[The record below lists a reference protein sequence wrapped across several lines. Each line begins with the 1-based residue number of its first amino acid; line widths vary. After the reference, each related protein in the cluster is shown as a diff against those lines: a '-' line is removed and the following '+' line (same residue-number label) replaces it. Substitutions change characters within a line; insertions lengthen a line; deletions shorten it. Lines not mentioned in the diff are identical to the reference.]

1 MAHSLIRC
9 FADLEALTRA
19 AADELVEQA
28 ASAISQRDR
37 FTIALAGGSTP
48 RGLYE
53 LLGESPYKERV
64 AWEKAQF
71 FWGDER
77 GVSPDHPE
85 SNYRMTREA
94 LLKKLVVPE
103 NHVHRMQAAEEDWER
118 AARNYQSEM
127 ARVFG
132 VSIQG
137 EPPRFDLVLL
147 GLGADGHTASL
158 FPSTAALKETNRWVV
173 PNDVPQLESRR
184 LTLTP
189 RVFNQAHQ
197 IMFLVAGAE
206 KAPALVRV
214 LEGSDPPEL
223 VPAKLIRPAPD
234 RCLWFVDREAAGLL
248 RNSKGRFR

>member
-1 MAHSLIRC
+1 MWNLI
-9 FADLEALTRA
+9 L
-19 AADELVEQA
+19 
-28 ASAISQRDR
+28 
-37 FTIALAGGSTP
+37 
-48 RGLYE
+48 
-53 LLGESPYKERV
+53 
-64 AWEKAQF
+64 
-71 FWGDER
+71 
-77 GVSPDHPE
+77 
-85 SNYRMTREA
+85 
-94 LLKKLVVPE
+94 
-103 NHVHRMQAAEEDWER
+103 
-118 AARNYQSEM
+118 
-127 ARVFG
+127 
-132 VSIQG
+132 
-137 EPPRFDLVLL
+137 PRFDLVLL

-189 RVFNQAHQ
+189 RVFNRAHQ
-197 IMFLVAGAE
+197 IMFLVSGAE